1 MSRHSTT
8 RAAFT
13 GMTERSRLR
22 GAAPRMYAGHARPP
36 ARPASPV
43 VTWAILLLLF
53 AVLIVLLTRL

>member
-13 GMTERSRLR
+13 GMTERARLR

-36 ARPASPV
+36 ARTVSPLV
-43 VTWAILLLLF
+43 AWAILLVLALLI
-53 AVLIVLLTRL
+53 LLLTRL